1 MNWGGLFL
9 CLTVVLMAGC
19 ASQAEREQR
28 MEDIVTYYKSQRSGY
43 EACFKQDQN
52 SKKDY
57 FAKADVKWRVDL
69 KGKAKE
75 IAVKASGSGS
85 TGLEDCLKRHLE
97 SLTFPQQHRFY
108 PVFIEYQI
116 SYGNN

>member
-1 MNWGGLFL
+1 
-9 CLTVVLMAGC
+9 
-19 ASQAEREQR
+19 

-43 EACFKQDQN
+43 EVCFKQDQN

-57 FAKADVKWRVDL
+57 SAKADVKWRVDL

-75 IAVKASGSGS
+75 IAIKSSGAGS
-85 TGLEDCLKRHLE
+85 TRLEDCLKRHLE
-97 SLTFPQQHRFY
+97 NLTFPQQHRFY